1 MRKALVLLAVLPLL
15 AACVGEVSTRAPK
28 TGLPTAFENQVA
40 AGVAPLDRWWT
51 AYNDPQ
57 LQGLIEEAL
66 VRSPTAELAIARLDE
81 ARATRLA
88 NRTAALPTGNL
99 SANVNR
105 RGAQQLSGAQSAFSA
120 NGVSDTQ
127 SVNFDVAWEADIWG
141 KVRIGR
147 KGIDD
152 DYAAKVFNIEAS
164 RAALAANVADAL
176 FAARGLAQ
184 QLDDARESAR
194 IARESQRVAGMLAER
209 GLAAQG
215 DVQATAANVAQAD
228 AAVTGLA
235 AQLTAAR
242 RSLLVL
248 IGRGA
253 DPLDSLVITPA
264 AGEAPLPPAS
274 VPGDLLQRRP
284 DVREAEQRLNVAIA
298 QQKGARIDLFPKFT
312 ILPGVGLTRSTSDS
326 FTGFDTTG
334 APTFGSVTQ
343 LMSNWSLGVGLS
355 VPVLDRPRLLA
366 NLRASGA
373 RAEQAAI
380 GYESAVQTA
389 YGEAENA
396 LVELKADRERLALL
410 EAGERSA
417 RAAYDAAG
425 VRYTAGI
432 IDVTT
437 LLSAEQSWRSA
448 RSQATAARSQALRRS
463 VQAFKALG
471 GGWAPGEDFR
481 T

>member
-1 MRKALVLLAVLPLL
+1 MRRLIILLAVLPLL
-15 AACVGEVSTRAPK
+15 AACVGPVSTRAPK
-28 TGLPTAFENQVA
+28 IALPSAFENQVA

-66 VRSPTAELAIARLDE
+66 AGSPTAALAIARLEE
-81 ARATRLA
+81 ARATRRV

-99 SANVNR
+99 SANVGR
-105 RGAQQLSGAQSAFSA
+105 RGSQQLSGAQSAFSA
-120 NGVSDTQ
+120 NGVSDSQ
-127 SVNFDVAWEADIWG
+127 SVNFDVAWETDIWG

-152 DYAAKVFNIEAS
+152 DYASKVFNIEAS
-164 RAALAANVADAL
+164 RAALAAQVADAL

-194 IARESQRVAGMLAER
+194 IARESQRIAGVLAGR

-215 DVQATAANVAQAD
+215 DADATAANVAQAD
-228 AAVTGLA
+228 AAVTGLGA
-235 AQLTAAR
+235 ELTAAR

-253 DPLDSLVITPA
+253 DPIDSLVIAPA

-274 VPGDLLQRRP
+274 LPGDLLQRRP
-284 DVREAEQRLNVAIA
+284 DVREAEERLNVAIA
-298 QQKGARIDLFPKFT
+298 QQKAARIDLFPKFT
-312 ILPGVGLTRSTSDS
+312 IMPGVGLTRSTSNS

-334 APTFGSVTQ
+334 APTFGQVSQ

-366 NLRASGA
+366 TLRASGA
-373 RAEQAAI
+373 RAEQAAVA
-380 GYESAVQTA
+380 YESSVQTA

-396 LVELKADRERLALL
+396 LVQLKADRERQGLL
-410 EAGERSA
+410 EAGARAA
-417 RAAYDAAG
+417 RAAYDAAQ
-425 VRYTAGI
+425 VRYNAGL

-437 LLSAEQSWRSA
+437 LLTAEQNWRSA

-471 GGWAPGEDFR
+471 GGWAPGEDFK